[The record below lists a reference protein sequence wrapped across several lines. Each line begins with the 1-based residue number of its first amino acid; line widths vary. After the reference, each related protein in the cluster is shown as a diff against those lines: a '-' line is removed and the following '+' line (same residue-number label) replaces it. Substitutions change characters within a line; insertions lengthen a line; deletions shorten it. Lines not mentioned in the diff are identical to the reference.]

1 MLFGK
6 ANFEVKSMY
15 YCNSNYYV
23 KSGYVVNHIPQVVS
37 MNEVGSFNF
46 GEDPGDI
53 LDDVRLMEEIEK
65 LTR

>member
-1 MLFGK
+1 
-6 ANFEVKSMY
+6 MY
-15 YCNSNYYV
+15 YCNSNYNV